1 MSTVDERSVA
11 NLDDG
16 LDRLLAK
23 IASEH
28 GVPCLGYKP
37 SCLRRRVSVRLRA
50 TGTQNFAAYAALL
63 DAQPEEWPRLLDA
76 LTINVTGFF
85 RDHSVYRVLREQ
97 VIPSLMGAHPNT
109 LRAWS
114 AGCASGEEA
123 WSIAMLLAECAG
135 VTRTQ
140 VLATDIDT
148 QSLARATAGAYPAI
162 IAREMP
168 EELQRQWWSGH
179 EPVVVSDALRRCVT
193 FGRFNLLTDQAP
205 PSAYDLITCRNVLIY
220 FARDAQES
228 LFMRFADALRIG
240 GVLVLG
246 KVEILSGPAR
256 ARFAA
261 IDARERIYRRV
272 A

>member
-1 MSTVDERSVA
+1 MSAINERSDRD
-11 NLDDG
+11 LDDG
-16 LDRLLAK
+16 LDLLLAK
-23 IASEH
+23 IASER

-50 TGTQNFAAYAALL
+50 TASENFATYSALL
-63 DAQPEEWPRLLDA
+63 DAEPDEWTRLLDA

-85 RDHSVYRVLREQ
+85 RDRSVYGELREQ
-97 VIPSLMGAHPNT
+97 VIPQLAETHSGP

-123 WSIAMLLAECAG
+123 WSIAMLLAEQAG
-135 VTRTQ
+135 TDRAH
-140 VLATDIDT
+140 VLATDIDR
-148 QSLARATAGAYPAI
+148 QSLARAAAGAYPAVV
-162 IAREMP
+162 AREMP
-168 EELQRQWWSGH
+168 EELQRRWWEGD
-179 EPVVVSDALRRCVT
+179 EPVTPVDALRRCVT
-193 FGRFNLLTDQAP
+193 FERFNLLTEQAP
-205 PSAYDLITCRNVLIY
+205 QSAYELITCRNVLIY

-228 LFMRFADALRIG
+228 LFTRFADSLVMG

-256 ARFAA
+256 ARFAP

-272 A
+272 S

>member
-1 MSTVDERSVA
+1 VSTVDERSVRD
-11 NLDDG
+11 LDDG

-50 TGTQNFAAYAALL
+50 TGTETFAAYAALL
-63 DAQPEEWPRLLDA
+63 DAQPEEWSRLLDA

-97 VIPSLMGAHPNT
+97 VIPSLAEAQSGFV
-109 LRAWS
+109 RGWS

-123 WSIAMLLAECAG
+123 WSVAMLLAERAG
-135 VTRTQ
+135 VERTR

-148 QSLARATAGAYPAI
+148 QCLARATAGAYPSI

-168 EELQRQWWSGH
+168 EELQRQWWSGY
-179 EPVVVSDALRRCVT
+179 EPVVVSDALRRCVS
-193 FGRFNLLTDQAP
+193 FERFNLLTDQAP
-205 PSAYDLITCRNVLIY
+205 PSAYDVITCRNVLIY
-220 FARDAQES
+220 FARDAQEA
-228 LFMRFADALRIG
+228 LFMRFADALRMG

-256 ARFAA
+256 ARFVP